1 MVAAQAP
8 GLTWWLDREFEAHVA
23 AVMTAIWVVGVAVQ
37 AACSDG
43 QSDSQAGETVGSQ
56 SGSLGSET
64 VGSRSG
70 APATVAPSTPPGLL
84 KAPPGTD
91 EAAIAAAADV
101 VRGRLARMGVT
112 DATVT
117 ATPDGVDVRSS
128 ADPYQLHAAAQHRAT
143 TIAPI
148 TSTTLGP
155 CNGPGTPSA
164 GAATRCYTVGPA
176 VTGTSAVTNVA
187 VQPTAGA
194 GWTLTFSIDPNQYQT
209 FRATLAR
216 GGSDP
221 VAVVADDTVV
231 LAVVPGVPALE
242 SAIGPPLAEDVA
254 RQAAAALAIDSDL
267 PVALE
272 PPALPAPP
280 GARVNADFWTAA
292 LGAHICGT
300 WLENAPTFGGDTG
313 VHSHGDG
320 LVYIHPFNEDEAGD
334 NATLGLFLERGGWQA
349 SADQLTL
356 WDGVEHRTGATC
368 PNGQPARV
376 RWWVDDVEQHGDPS
390 AFTPRDGQVIVLSFD
405 TESTPPGPPPQ
416 MDALYLP
423 SLAAA
428 T

>member
-1 MVAAQAP
+1 VA
-8 GLTWWLDREFEAHVA
+8 
-23 AVMTAIWVVGVAVQ
+23 TAFWAVGVIVPG
-37 AACSDG
+37 ACNSDEPVDTQG
-43 QSDSQAGETVGSQ
+43 RETVGSQ
-56 SGSLGSET
+56 SGPPGSET
-64 VGSRSG
+64 TSSRSST
-70 APATVAPSTPPGLL
+70 AATEDLSTPSGLL
-84 KAPPGTD
+84 EAPPGTHD
-91 EAAIAAAADV
+91 ATIAAAAEV

-117 ATPDGVDVRSS
+117 ATPAGVDVRSS
-128 ADPYQLHAAAQHRAT
+128 ADAYQLHAAAQHHAT

-155 CNGPGTPSA
+155 CNGAGMVSA
-164 GAATRCYTVGPA
+164 GAATRCYTLGPTL
-176 VTGTSAVTNVA
+176 TGTSAMTDA
-187 VQPTAGA
+187 VVQATPGA
-194 GWTLTFSIDPNQYQT
+194 GWRLTFSIDPDQYQP
-209 FRATLAR
+209 FRAALAR

-231 LAVVPGVPALE
+231 FAVVPGVPAQE
-242 SAIGPPLAEDVA
+242 SAIGPPLAEDQA

-267 PVALE
+267 PVRLE
-272 PPALPAPP
+272 RPALPTRP

-300 WLENAPTFGGDTG
+300 WLDNAPAYGGDTG

-320 LVYIHPFNEDEAGD
+320 LIYIHPFNEDEAGD

-368 PNGQPARV
+368 PNGQPAQV

-390 AFTPRDGQVIVLSFD
+390 TYTPRDGQVIVLSFD
-405 TESTPPGPPPQ
+405 TEPTPPGPPPQ
-416 MDALYLP
+416 MGALYLP